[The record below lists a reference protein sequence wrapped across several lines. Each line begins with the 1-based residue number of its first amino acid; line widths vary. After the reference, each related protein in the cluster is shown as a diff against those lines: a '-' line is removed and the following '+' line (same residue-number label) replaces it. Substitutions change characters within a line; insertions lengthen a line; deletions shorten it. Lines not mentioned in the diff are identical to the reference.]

1 MLERKGME
9 MCLWY
14 SADREREANF
24 RVGCTVFLVIFIR
37 EVNTFLGKGLTW
49 KGYKRRGLSFP
60 DVYMFCVKL

>member
-37 EVNTFLGKGLTW
+37 EVNTHFLGERAHLEGIQEKG
-49 KGYKRRGLSFP
+49 SFISRCIH
-60 DVYMFCVKL
+60 VLC